1 MRKSNTDNPLK
12 AGLLLMCAANFLTYA
27 SVYMVQVLLPLAA
40 PDRALVV
47 CPAFIVGMLASG
59 PFHAYLADTFRRKH
73 VLQVAL
79 AGLVLSTLAVNYA
92 MPDYYGWL
100 AGVEGLFFGMA
111 TSAGITISIDITL
124 SGHRTSGNMAYGLCG
139 RLGMVVGLMLGVWAS
154 RSYPALYVTYASA
167 VLGVIALLMVSAVY
181 VSFRA
186 PIGVRLCSIDRF
198 FLPRAWLP
206 ALHVGLLA
214 FAFGMCGVYLTWQS
228 ASFGSLWML
237 AMLPLALLTPPLV
250 KMFVKLSHH
259 CQRATGNMT
268 FQLLMDIGLIAG
280 VWASCAMDGKGY
292 TPEEEVR
299 LMTNVFILAVAL
311 FAIAVWPYYK
321 KKRVR

>member
-1 MRKSNTDNPLK
+1 MRKNNTDSPFTP
-12 AGLLLMCAANFLTYA
+12 GLLLMCAANFLTYA
-27 SVYMVQVLLPLAA
+27 SVYMVQVLLPLAV
-40 PDRALVV
+40 PDHALTI
-47 CPAFIVGMLASG
+47 CPAFIIGMLVSG

-79 AGLVLSTLAVNYA
+79 AGLVLSMLAVNYLSPA
-92 MPDYYGWL
+92 FYGWL
-100 AGVEGLFFGMA
+100 AGVQGLFFGMA

-124 SGHRTSGNMAYGLCG
+124 SGHRTCGNMAYGLCG
-139 RLGMVVGLMLGVWAS
+139 RLGMVAGLMLGVWAAS
-154 RSYPALYVTYASA
+154 SYPALFVTYASA
-167 VLGVIALLMVSAVY
+167 ILGGVALLLVSVVY

-206 ALHVGLLA
+206 ALYVGVLA
-214 FAFGMCGVYLTWQS
+214 FAFGMCGVSLTWQS
-228 ASFGSLWML
+228 AASGSLWML
-237 AMLPLALLTPPLV
+237 VMLPLALLVPPVV

-268 FQLLMDIGLIAG
+268 FHLMTDIGLIAG
-280 VWASCAMDGKGY
+280 VWTSCAMDARGY
-292 TPEEEVR
+292 APADETR
-299 LMTNVFILAVAL
+299 LMADAFILAAL
-311 FAIAVWPYYK
+311 LAIAVWPYYK